1 MSWLEKKTSPPA
13 TTLSFSGREFDNM
26 SPSEQKQGIKNARLL
41 AHVEPFHKSKIICRK
56 GMNHANS
63 YGITRGLQFIGF
75 ICQYYGLVMDLMLL
89 GDSMVL
95 LMSAATTFYKIANK

>member
-1 MSWLEKKTSPPA
+1 
-13 TTLSFSGREFDNM
+13 M
-26 SPSEQKQGIKNARLL
+26 SPSKQKQGIKNACLL

-75 ICQYYGLVMDLMLL
+75 ICQYYGIVMDLMLL
-89 GDSMVL
+89 GVSMVL